1 MAARSKILA
10 GVAVAGGALAW
21 TLTIASPYV
30 VFLIAVASA
39 VGWSLWL
46 DASER

>member
-10 GVAVAGGALAW
+10 GAAVAGGALAW
-21 TLTIASPYV
+21 TLSFASPYV
-30 VFLIAVASA
+30 MFLIAVASA
-39 VGWSLWL
+39 VGWSVWL